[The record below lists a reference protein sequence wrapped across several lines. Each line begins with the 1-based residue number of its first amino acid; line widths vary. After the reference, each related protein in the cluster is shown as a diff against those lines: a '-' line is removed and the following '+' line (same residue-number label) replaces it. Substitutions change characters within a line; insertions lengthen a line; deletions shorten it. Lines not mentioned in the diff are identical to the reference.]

1 MKRIL
6 LSMMLLICS
15 AASYG
20 QMELNDS
27 IIEHIVKNERQYFN
41 EITAIY
47 KSDDPMLHV
56 SDIALVYYGQA
67 FLPQYNPGK
76 DENEKLLKRLYEE
89 KRNAEMYNVAKNILN
104 GLLLSCSLCL
114 SLFLFLFS
122 LLLCCFLF
130 KLLLAKLVVDSH
142 KHADNAENA
151 ECNYKEVNDKLNEVT
166 VFN

>member
-1 MKRIL
+1 MKMKKIL

-27 IIEHIVKNERQYFN
+27 IIEHIVRNERQYFN

-67 FLPQYNPGK
+67 FTRRRGTA
-76 DENEKLLKRLYEE
+76 
-89 KRNAEMYNVAKNILN
+89 RNTM
-104 GLLLSCSLCL
+104 SPRTS
-114 SLFLFLFS
+114 SP
-122 LLLCCFLF
+122 
-130 KLLLAKLVVDSH
+130 
-142 KHADNAENA
+142 
-151 ECNYKEVNDKLNEVT
+151 T
-166 VFN
+166 TP